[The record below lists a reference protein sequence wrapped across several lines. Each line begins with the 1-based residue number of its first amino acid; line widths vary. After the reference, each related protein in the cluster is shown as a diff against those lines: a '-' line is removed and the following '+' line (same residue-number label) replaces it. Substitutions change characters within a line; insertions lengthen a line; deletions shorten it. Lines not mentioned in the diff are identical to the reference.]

1 MKKWKSNISER
12 TIIIAIILSVLAVGG
27 LIFYAFIYLLY
38 HIRNY
43 WWIVGFV
50 LYFIL
55 IEAVCRLSARSKKG
69 FIRKVELII
78 LSPLIAMKL
87 LLDIAKPALY
97 VFMSF
102 FYLVMVVFIIPFA
115 LLKGFN
121 LLLSWNL
128 NYSSMLFV
136 AFAFGSIICVHQSK
150 IVQYIICKLPPMDRG
165 EHKYQKLGRD
175 LSKYILHPKN
185 LSFLLF
191 LSYFIYLAISGFIQ
205 LQYTGFLISEDID
218 NSILKAFLVFIACTN
233 MVTKSREVDVEA
245 KDLLDRMYI
254 LINAHD

>member
-12 TIIIAIILSVLAVGG
+12 TIIIAIILSLLAVGG

-43 WWIVGFV
+43 WWIVGFA

-55 IEAVCRLSARSKKG
+55 IEAVRCLSARSKKG

-245 KDLLDRMYI
+245 KDLLNRMYI
-254 LINAHD
+254 LIIAHD

>member
-12 TIIIAIILSVLAVGG
+12 TKIIAIILSILAVGG
-27 LIFYAFIYLLY
+27 LIFYTFFFLLD
-38 HIRNY
+38 HMQNY
-43 WWIVGFV
+43 WWIVGLA

-55 IEAVCRLSARSKKG
+55 IEAARCLSARFKKG

-78 LSPLIAMKL
+78 LFPLIAMKI

-102 FYLVMVVFIIPFA
+102 FYLVVVVFIIPFA
-115 LLKGFN
+115 LLKGLN

-150 IVQYIICKLPPMDRG
+150 IVQYIICRLPPMNRG

-218 NSILKAFLVFIACTN
+218 SAILKAFLVFIACTN

-245 KDLLDRMYI
+245 KDLLNRMFI

>member
-55 IEAVCRLSARSKKG
+55 IEAVRCLSARSKKG

-245 KDLLDRMYI
+245 KDLLNRMYI
-254 LINAHD
+254 LIIAHD

>member
-1 MKKWKSNISER
+1 MIKWKSVISER
-12 TIIIAIILSVLAVGG
+12 TIIIAIILSILVVGG
-27 LIFYAFIYLLY
+27 LIFYAFVYMLN
-38 HIRNY
+38 HIQNW
-43 WWIVGFV
+43 WWILGIV

-55 IEAVCRLSARSKKG
+55 LEAVSYLFARFKKG

-78 LSPLIAMKL
+78 LFPLITMKI

-102 FYLVMVVFIIPFA
+102 LYLVLVAFLIPFA
-115 LLKGFN
+115 LLKGLN

-136 AFAFGSIICVHQSK
+136 SFAFGSIICVHQSK
-150 IVQYIICKLPPMDRG
+150 IVQYIICKLPPMNRG
-165 EHKYQKLGRD
+165 EHKFQKLGRD

-185 LSFLLF
+185 LSFILF
-191 LSYFIYLAISGFIQ
+191 LSYFVYLAISGFVQ
-205 LQYTGFLISEDID
+205 LQYTGSLMSEEID
-218 NSILKAFLVFIACTN
+218 SAILKAFLVFIACTN

-245 KDLLDRMYI
+245 KDLLKRMYN

>member
-1 MKKWKSNISER
+1 M
-12 TIIIAIILSVLAVGG
+12 
-27 LIFYAFIYLLY
+27 
-38 HIRNY
+38 
-43 WWIVGFV
+43 
-50 LYFIL
+50 
-55 IEAVCRLSARSKKG
+55 
-69 FIRKVELII
+69 
-78 LSPLIAMKL
+78 
-87 LLDIAKPALY
+87 
-97 VFMSF
+97 
-102 FYLVMVVFIIPFA
+102 VFIIPFA

-218 NSILKAFLVFIACTN
+218 NSILKAFLVFIACAN

-245 KDLLDRMYI
+245 KDLLNRMYI
-254 LINAHD
+254 LIIAHD